1 MCGIVG
7 YVGPRDAAP
16 ILLDGLRRLEYRGY
30 DSAGIAIVTSR
41 GTLEIRKN
49 EGKLIKL
56 VEALNGNAPQGNL
69 GMGHTRW
76 ATHGAPN
83 DINAHPH
90 TDCTGRIAVI
100 HNGIIENFAELRDE
114 LGARGHKFATETD
127 TEVLA
132 HLIEEEMQTSLTYP
146 PTPSLKETGVETELN
161 RGLGPGGK
169 GNADQSAYPHPN
181 PLAEKERKTGG
192 TLALVS
198 AVQRALKK
206 VRGTYGI
213 GVLDLDQPNLLIGA
227 RHFSPLVIGLG
238 SNENFLASDIPA
250 LLPYTRRLLMIEDG
264 EVAALT
270 RDSVHLYT
278 LDGDAVERDPFNV
291 TWDLQSAEKGGYPHF
306 FLKEIHE
313 QPAALANAIRGRVT
327 DTVHLS
333 ELDALDL
340 TRVNRV
346 VLLACGSSYHAAL
359 VGKRAIEQ
367 WVHVPAEAIIASE
380 FRYASPV
387 IDDHTL
393 AILITQS
400 GETAD
405 TIASLRLARSAGAQ
419 TLALTNAVGSSIT
432 RGVTAVVNLHVGPE
446 IGVVASKTFSAQVL
460 VLEMIALDWAKRRGA
475 VDAFKL
481 AELARQIAQVPD
493 WVEGAMGTDQQM
505 QRLADRISSHHS
517 CFFFGRG
524 YGYATA
530 LEGALKLKE
539 ISYLHAEGYPAGE
552 LKHGPIAMLDP
563 EIPVIAIAT
572 HSSVLE
578 KVVSN
583 ILEVRA
589 RRAPVI
595 AIATEGNETIAKHA
609 DDVVYLPRVAEEFSP
624 IVATVPLQ
632 LLAYHVAIL
641 RGCDVDQPRN
651 LAKSVTVE

>member
-7 YVGPRDAAP
+7 YVGPRDAASV
-16 ILLDGLRRLEYRGY
+16 LLDGLRRLEYRGY
-30 DSAGIAIVTSR
+30 DSAGIAIITP
-41 GTLEIRKN
+41 GGKLEIRKN

-56 VEALNGNAPQGNL
+56 VQALNGRAPQGNL

-100 HNGIIENFAELRDE
+100 HNGIIENFAELREE
-114 LGARGHKFATETD
+114 LAAHGHTFTTETD

-132 HLIEEEMQTSLTYP
+132 HMIEDELVLHLSPEGRGRVRGVDGNENTSPGVLPEQTRATFLI
-146 PTPSLKETGVETELN
+146 
-161 RGLGPGGK
+161 
-169 GNADQSAYPHPN
+169 A
-181 PLAEKERKTGG
+181 
-192 TLALVS
+192 
-198 AVQRALKK
+198 AVRRALKR

-213 GVLDLDQPNLLIGA
+213 GVLDLNQPGLLIGA

-238 SNENFLASDIPA
+238 TNENLLASDIPA
-250 LLPYTRRLLMIEDG
+250 LLPYTKRVLVIEDG
-264 EVAALT
+264 EIAALT

-278 LDGDAVERDPFNV
+278 LDGDVVERDPFDV

-327 DTVHLS
+327 DTIHLS
-333 ELDALDL
+333 EIDALNL
-340 TRVNRV
+340 GRVNRV

-359 VGKRAIEQ
+359 IGKRAIEQ
-367 WVHVPAEAIIASE
+367 WAHVPAEALIASE
-380 FRYASPV
+380 FRYAPPM
-387 IDDHTL
+387 IDENTL

-419 TLALTNAVGSSIT
+419 TLALTNTVGSSIT

-460 VLEMIALDWAKRRGA
+460 VLETIAIDWAHRRGLI
-475 VDAFKL
+475 DGQQMS
-481 AELARQIAQVPD
+481 ELARQIAQVPD

-505 QRLADRISSHHS
+505 QRLAEKISSCHS

-524 YGYATA
+524 YGYPTA

-572 HSSVLE
+572 DSGVLD
-578 KVVSN
+578 KVMSN
-583 ILEVRA
+583 IQEVRA
-589 RRAPVI
+589 RRALVI
-595 AIATEGNETIAKHA
+595 AIASEGNQAIAKHA

-624 IVATVPLQ
+624 VVATVPLQ
-632 LLAYHVAIL
+632 LLAYHVAVL

>member
-7 YVGPRDAAP
+7 YVGLRDASP

-30 DSAGIAIVTSR
+30 DSAGIAIVTAQ

-49 EGKLIKL
+49 EGKLNKL
-56 VEALNGNAPQGNL
+56 IEALNGNAPRGNL

-83 DINAHPH
+83 DVNAHPH

-100 HNGIIENFAELRDE
+100 HNGIIENFAELRDD
-114 LGARGHKFATETD
+114 LGGRGHKFATETD

-132 HLIEEEMQTSLTYP
+132 HMIEEEMRPHLNS
-146 PTPSLKETGVETELN
+146 PSKRET
-161 RGLGPGGK
+161 
-169 GNADQSAYPHPN
+169 D
-181 PLAEKERKTGG
+181 G
-192 TLALVS
+192 TLALIG
-198 AVQRALKK
+198 AVQRALKR

-213 GVLDLDQPNLLIGA
+213 GVVDLDQPDLLIGA

-238 SNENFLASDIPA
+238 TNENFLASDIPA
-250 LLPYTRRLLMIEDG
+250 LLPHTRRVLVIEDG

-270 RDSVHLYT
+270 RDSVHLYD
-278 LDGDAVERDPFNV
+278 LEGDVVERDPFDV

-313 QPAALANAIRGRVT
+313 QPAALANALRGRVT
-327 DTVHLS
+327 DAVHLS

-340 TRVNRV
+340 ARVNRV
-346 VLLACGSSYHAAL
+346 ILLACGSSYHAAL

-367 WVHVPAEAIIASE
+367 WVRVPTEAMIASE

-387 IDDHTL
+387 IDEHSL

-405 TIASLRLARSAGAQ
+405 TLASLRLARSAGAQ
-419 TLALTNAVGSSIT
+419 TLALTNTVGSSIT
-432 RGVTAVVNLHVGPE
+432 RGVTSVVNLHVGPE

-460 VLEMIALDWAKRRGA
+460 VLEMIALDWAHRRGLI
-475 VDAFKL
+475 DTMQIS
-481 AELARQIAQVPD
+481 ELARQIGQVPD
-493 WVEGAMGTDQQM
+493 WVEGAMGTDRQM
-505 QRLADRISSHHS
+505 QALAKKISSRHS

-524 YGYATA
+524 YGYPTA

-563 EIPVIAIAT
+563 NIPVIAIAT
-572 HSSVLE
+572 HSAVLE

-583 ILEVRA
+583 MLEVRA

-595 AIATEGNETIAKHA
+595 AIATEGDEAIAKHT

-624 IVATVPLQ
+624 VVATVPLQ
-632 LLAYHVAIL
+632 LLAYHVAVL

>member
-7 YVGPRDAAP
+7 YIGPRDASP

-30 DSAGIAIVTSR
+30 DSAGIAIVTPE

-56 VEALNGNAPQGNL
+56 VEALNGNAPKGNL

-100 HNGIIENFAELRDE
+100 HNGIIENFADLRE
-114 LGARGHKFATETD
+114 GLAARGHTFTTETD

-132 HLIEEEMQTSLTYP
+132 HLIEEELKP
-146 PTPSLKETGVETELN
+146 LPSPQG
-161 RGLGPGGK
+161 RGWMSGAD
-169 GNADQSAYPHPN
+169 GNEKIHPHVLHESERVTAI
-181 PLAEKERKTGG
+181 PLIN
-192 TLALVS
+192 
-198 AVQRALKK
+198 AVQRALKQ

-213 GVLDLDQPNLLIGA
+213 GVLDLDQPDLLIGA
-227 RHFSPLVIGLG
+227 RHFSPLIVGLG
-238 SNENFLASDIPA
+238 TGENFLASDIPA
-250 LLPYTRRLLMIEDG
+250 LLPHTKSILVIEDG
-264 EVAALT
+264 EIAALT

-278 LDGDAVERDPFNV
+278 LDGGVVERDPFHV

-327 DTVHLS
+327 NTVHLS
-333 ELDALDL
+333 ELDSLDL
-340 TRVNRV
+340 ARVNRV

-359 VGKRAIEQ
+359 VGKRAVEQ
-367 WVHVPAEAIIASE
+367 WVRVPAEAIIASE
-380 FRYASPV
+380 FRYATPT
-387 IDDHTL
+387 IDGDTL

-405 TIASLRLARSAGAQ
+405 TIASLRLARSSGAQ
-419 TLALTNAVGSSIT
+419 TLALTNTVGSSIT
-432 RGVTAVVNLHVGPE
+432 RGATAVVNLHVGPE

-460 VLEMIALDWAKRRGA
+460 LLEIIALDWAKRRRT
-475 VDAFKL
+475 VDPSQIE
-481 AELARQIAQVPD
+481 ELARQITQVPD

-505 QRLADRISSHHS
+505 QRLAEKISSRRS

-524 YGYATA
+524 YGYPTA

-572 HSSVLE
+572 RSAVLE
-578 KVVSN
+578 KVLSN
-583 ILEVRA
+583 IEEVRA

-595 AIATEGNETIAKHA
+595 AIATEGDQAIAKHA
-609 DDVVYLPRVAEEFSP
+609 DDVVYLPRVSEEFSP

-632 LLAYHVAIL
+632 LLAYHVAVL